1 MLSVTTKIKPKL
13 EIRTFI
19 PQDTSSCERLVWS
32 PTQGTRP
39 ARPDEVSQILA
50 SSPARSPPRHQEM
63 PKSDGPKKHVANPS
77 EKLANLHTGV
87 SLHNSAQLSPTSKAL
102 GNQSPFGPIGPGS
115 TPRNNQAPVTDAV
128 VENPTLIPLQDSVH
142 AINEEQ
148 KQSDCHSPIN
158 VPSGVSS
165 PVYTVKKTRGGPG
178 FNPFPALYNL
188 AKFQSRHDSGQWR
201 YGGYSKYHQP
211 SLNSQCYTP
220 ITNANYFMWNSDIG
234 VSSPAQHPAQPQAS
248 GSLHQAT
255 DSGHLLI
262 PAQGL
267 MKPID
272 YWDLLYRLEAD
283 LCERLRTAN
292 EPITPF
298 YQLYIAQLQQARM
311 MAVST
316 KLPQRGRMDNKMW
329 LQALERE
336 IQSIWT
342 HRPGQIGDNAMIMAR
357 KRDYESVVNEEIGK
371 VWLEG

>member
-1 MLSVTTKIKPKL
+1 
-13 EIRTFI
+13 
-19 PQDTSSCERLVWS
+19 
-32 PTQGTRP
+32 
-39 ARPDEVSQILA
+39 
-50 SSPARSPPRHQEM
+50 M
-63 PKSDGPKKHVANPS
+63 PESDAPKKNMANS
-77 EKLANLHTGV
+77 AQKLTDLHTGV
-87 SLHNSAQLSPTSKAL
+87 SLHNSAPLSPASKSL

-115 TPRNNQAPVTDAV
+115 APRNMQAPVTDAV
-128 VENPTLIPLQDSVH
+128 IDYPTLIPLQDSVH
-142 AINEEQ
+142 AINGEQ
-148 KQSDCHSPIN
+148 KQSDCHRPVN

-165 PVYTVKKTRGGPG
+165 PVYAVQKTRGGPG
-178 FNPFPALYNL
+178 YNPFPALHNL
-188 AKFQSRHDSGQWR
+188 VKFQGRHDSGQWR
-201 YGGYSKYHQP
+201 YGRYSKYHQP
-211 SLNSQCYTP
+211 PLNSQYNTP
-220 ITNANYFMWNSDIG
+220 MTDGNYFIWNSDIG
-234 VSSPAQHPAQPQAS
+234 ALSPAQHPAQPQAS

-255 DSGHLLI
+255 EPGHLLI

-283 LCERLRTAN
+283 LCERLRMAN

-298 YQLYIAQLQQARM
+298 CQLYTAQLQQARM

-329 LQALERE
+329 LQALKRE